1 MLISKRECQRSFS
14 FERAGGERD
23 CGRGVGRRL
32 RLGGITLILY
42 FGRVTAELTS
52 PTVVAAWL
60 RAAVEAPE
68 GAAWLVSWV

>member
-1 MLISKRECQRSFS
+1 MGL
-14 FERAGGERD
+14 
-23 CGRGVGRRL
+23 GVDPEAA
-32 RLGGITLILY
+32 
-42 FGRVTAELTS
+42 VTAELTS

>member
-1 MLISKRECQRSFS
+1 MSGFGGDLQSLPVDLHPEILAHVPLHGLARLALTSHAWH
-14 FERAGGERD
+14 RAVEA
-23 CGRGVGRRL
+23 
-32 RLGGITLILY
+32 
-42 FGRVTAELTS
+42 VTAELTS

>member
-1 MLISKRECQRSFS
+1 MSGWRWVATRELIPY
-14 FERAGGERD
+14 
-23 CGRGVGRRL
+23 VM
-32 RLGGITLILY
+32 
-42 FGRVTAELTS
+42 AELTS

>member
-1 MLISKRECQRSFS
+1 MYIDFLVSADGATE
-14 FERAGGERD
+14 
-23 CGRGVGRRL
+23 
-32 RLGGITLILY
+32 GIIHVY
-42 FGRVTAELTS
+42 MVVTAELTS